1 MSHLTKKKD
10 PLFEKDPSLFR
21 TLSDS
26 ILARRKTSKKI
37 NEYADEKDQDE
48 EFLKIDTDYN
58 DAIDEVIYQKEK
70 IRDDYWSKNPLE
82 SASVISTMQKSLM
95 ANENLNESI
104 VNAPGEVDEVAEDDE
119 VRSIENK
126 TSRLMEAKNSNESN
140 TNNSKTT
147 STNQSQ
153 FFPKS
158 KKKKFPLK

>member
-1 MSHLTKKKD
+1 
-10 PLFEKDPSLFR
+10 LFR

-26 ILARRKTSKKI
+26 ILTRRKTSKKI
-37 NEYADEKDQDE
+37 NEYANERDQED

-70 IRDDYWSKNPLE
+70 IREEHWNKNPLE
-82 SASVISTMQKSLM
+82 SASIVSITQKSVV
-95 ANENLNESI
+95 ANDNLNESI
-104 VNAPGEVDEVAEDDE
+104 GKTPDEDDE

-126 TSRLMEAKNSNESN
+126 TSRVTLKNSNESY
-140 TNNSKTT
+140 TSVYKTT

-158 KKKKFPLK
+158 KTLKFLNFSSKQNLKGLRNSSFLRE